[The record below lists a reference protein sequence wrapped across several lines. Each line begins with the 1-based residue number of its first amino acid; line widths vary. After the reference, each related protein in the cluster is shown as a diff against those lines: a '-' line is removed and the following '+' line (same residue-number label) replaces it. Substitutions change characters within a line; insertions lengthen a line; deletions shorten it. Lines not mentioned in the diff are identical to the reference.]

1 MLPLMKSREQQVAD
15 VHNLL
20 RELGGEEEGAE
31 LAEAVLAAI
40 KAFDFPSARDAAE
53 RFDLDEV
60 RRAAAEFNQTA
71 ESQGDLGGYV
81 IYDLGPLQKALA
93 GFDEIAEIIG
103 NPELALRAVR
113 AYSAVAIEV
122 EALATEQFGY
132 EWSAGA
138 VLEWRKPNP
147 WYVDPYEWKDLVA
160 KVMSQDAAPEEVG
173 PERE

>member
-31 LAEAVLAAI
+31 LAEAVLAAL
-40 KAFDFPSARDAAE
+40 KAFDFTPARRAAE
-53 RFDLDEV
+53 RFDLDEI
-60 RRAAAEFNQTA
+60 RRAAAGFDQIA
-71 ESQGDLGGYV
+71 ESQGDLGGYA

-93 GFDEIAEIIG
+93 GFDETAEIIG

-113 AYSAVAIEV
+113 AYSVV
-122 EALATEQFGY
+122 VREATVLASEQFGY
-132 EWSAGA
+132 EWSAGV
-138 VLEWRKPNP
+138 VLEWRKPEP
-147 WYVDPYEWKDLVA
+147 WVDDPDEWKDLVA
-160 KVMSQDAAPEEVG
+160 KVMARDDASGEAG

>member
-31 LAEAVLAAI
+31 LAEAVLAAL
-40 KAFDFPSARDAAE
+40 KAFDFTLARRAAE
-53 RFDLDEV
+53 SFDLDEV
-60 RRAAAEFNQTA
+60 RRAAAEFSQIA
-71 ESQGDLGGYV
+71 ESQGDLGGYA

-93 GFDEIAEIIG
+93 GFDETAEIIG
-103 NPELALRAVR
+103 DPELALRAVR
-113 AYSAVAIEV
+113 AYSVVAKEV
-122 EALATEQFGY
+122 TVLAREKFGY

-138 VLEWRKPNP
+138 VLESRKPEP
-147 WYVDPYEWKDLVA
+147 WVNDPDEWKDLVA
-160 KVMSQDAAPEEVG
+160 KVMARDAASGEAG